1 MTNTNIKT
9 CSIETCDEK
18 AVSKT
23 FCTAHYARNYA
34 NLDMTKPLRNSGLR
48 DCSVEDCDRY
58 HYLKSFCSMH
68 YRQTINKVKL
78 T

>member
-1 MTNTNIKT
+1 MTITTIKT
-9 CSIETCDEK
+9 CSVETCDER

-34 NLDMTKPLRNSGLR
+34 NLDMTAPLKNRGLR
-48 DCSVEDCDRY
+48 GCSIEDCSRN
-58 HYLKSFCSMH
+58 HYSKFLCIKH
-68 YRQTINKVKL
+68 YRQTINKVKI